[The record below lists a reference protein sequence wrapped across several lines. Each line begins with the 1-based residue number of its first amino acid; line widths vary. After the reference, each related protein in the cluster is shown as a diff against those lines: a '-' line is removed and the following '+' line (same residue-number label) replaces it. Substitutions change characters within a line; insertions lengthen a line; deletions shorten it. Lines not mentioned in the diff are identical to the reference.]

1 MSMFILFDT
10 SPTTPFS
17 EMVVF
22 IIMFLVYPSK
32 CDGYAHLSC
41 VCRPLDT
48 LFAPHSG
55 MVVSIMPLSYLKPLV
70 DAMHTYSQVCEP
82 LVAVIHTY
90 SRVC

>member
-1 MSMFILFDT
+1 
-10 SPTTPFS
+10 
-17 EMVVF
+17 
-22 IIMFLVYPSK
+22 
-32 CDGYAHLSC
+32 LSC

-70 DAMHTYSQVCEP
+70 GAMHTYTQVCEP

-90 SRVC
+90 SRVCWTPCWSYACIPWACMPPWPSILSSS

>member
-1 MSMFILFDT
+1 
-10 SPTTPFS
+10 
-17 EMVVF
+17 
-22 IIMFLVYPSK
+22 
-32 CDGYAHLSC
+32 
-41 VCRPLDT
+41 
-48 LFAPHSG
+48 